1 MFTCIQHILTICF
14 ILTNHNILDLEPCS
28 LFPLRRISLHV
39 IPMRRSRRAHSAAF
53 CIHLTWYIYIYYTH
67 LFNMIQYDHIYIYI
81 ISIQNIHHMY
91 IYIYIQYVLMSTLKT
106 RCSRIQRGSGWRA
119 TPRWMLTALS
129 EREPFPWKT
138 PSSTSG
144 ARIQGRM
151 STTLEK
157 TLLGTVNKCNN
168 IHNIYICIC
177 SNYVI

>member
-14 ILTNHNILDLEPCS
+14 ILTNHKILDLEPCS

-53 CIHLTWYIYIYYTH
+53 CIHLTWYIYIIHIFLIWYS
-67 LFNMIQYDHIYIYI
+67 MIIYIYI
-81 ISIQNIHHMY
+81 LYQYRIYIIC
-91 IYIYIQYVLMSTLKT
+91 IYIYTQYVLMSTLKT

-168 IHNIYICIC
+168 IHNIYIC

>member
-1 MFTCIQHILTICF
+1 MWFQCEEAGGLILQ
-14 ILTNHNILDLEPCS
+14 
-28 LFPLRRISLHV
+28 
-39 IPMRRSRRAHSAAF
+39 HSAF
-53 CIHLTWYIYIYYTH
+53 IWHDIYIYYTH
-67 LFNMIQYDHIYIYI
+67 LFNMIQYDNIYIYYI
-81 ISIQNIHHMY
+81 NTEYTSYVY
-91 IYIYIQYVLMSTLKT
+91 IYTQYVLMSTLKT

-168 IHNIYICIC
+168 IHNIYI
-177 SNYVI
+177 YVYVVIMLFKCFLSHPE

>member
-1 MFTCIQHILTICF
+1 MFPCIQHILTICF
-14 ILTNHNILDLEPCS
+14 ILTNHKILDLEPCS

-53 CIHLTWYIYIYYTH
+53 CIHLTWYIYILYIHIFLIWYS
-67 LFNMIQYDHIYIYI
+67 MIIYIY
-81 ISIQNIHHMY
+81 Y
-91 IYIYIQYVLMSTLKT
+91 INTQYTSYVYIYIQYVLMSTLKT
-106 RCSRIQRGSGWRA
+106 RCSRIQRGIGWWA

-168 IHNIYICIC
+168 IHIYICIC
-177 SNYVI
+177 SNSVI

>member
-1 MFTCIQHILTICF
+1 MYSAYINNMFHLNQPQDFGFGTLLAVPIEENQPPCDSNAKKQAGSFCSILHTSDMI
-14 ILTNHNILDLEPCS
+14 
-28 LFPLRRISLHV
+28 
-39 IPMRRSRRAHSAAF
+39 
-53 CIHLTWYIYIYYTH
+53 YIYILYIHIFLIWYS
-67 LFNMIQYDHIYIYI
+67 MIIYIYI
-81 ISIQNIHHMY
+81 ISIHNIHHM
-91 IYIYIQYVLMSTLKT
+91 YIYIQYVLMSTLKT
-106 RCSRIQRGSGWRA
+106 RCSRIQRGIGWWA

-168 IHNIYICIC
+168 IHIYICIC
-177 SNYVI
+177 SNSVI

>member
-14 ILTNHNILDLEPCS
+14 ILTNHKILDLEPCS

-53 CIHLTWYIYIYYTH
+53 CIHLTWYIYIIHIFLIWYS
-67 LFNMIQYDHIYIYI
+67 MIIYIYYI
-81 ISIQNIHHMY
+81 NTEYTSYVY
-91 IYIYIQYVLMSTLKT
+91 IYTQYVLMSTLKT

-168 IHNIYICIC
+168 IHNIYIYVC